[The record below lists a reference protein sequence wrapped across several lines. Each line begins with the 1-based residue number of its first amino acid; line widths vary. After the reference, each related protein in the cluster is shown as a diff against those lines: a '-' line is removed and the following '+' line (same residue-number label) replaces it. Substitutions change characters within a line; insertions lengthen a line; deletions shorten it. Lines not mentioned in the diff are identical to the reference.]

1 MSSYTRHLDEI
12 FKRAGVDK
20 TPENRDALD
29 KIIRLELGM
38 ERNDE
43 DDVWEIVKEK
53 ILLHKD
59 PKLEKRVV
67 RALVRHALMS

>member
-12 FKRAGVDK
+12 FKRAGVEK

-29 KIIRLELGM
+29 RIIREELDM
-38 ERNDE
+38 PRNNE
-43 DDVWEIVKEK
+43 DDVWEIVREK

-59 PKLEKRVV
+59 PKLEERVV
-67 RALVRHALMS
+67 KALVRHALMS

>member
-1 MSSYTRHLDEI
+1 MSFYTKHLDEI
-12 FKRAGVDK
+12 FKRAGVEK

-29 KIIRLELGM
+29 RIIREELGM

-59 PKLEKRVV
+59 PKLEGRVV
-67 RALVRHALMS
+67 KALVKHALLS

>member
-12 FKRAGVDK
+12 FKRAGVEK

-29 KIIRLELGM
+29 RIIREELEM
-38 ERNDE
+38 ERNNE
-43 DDVWEIVKEK
+43 RDVWEIVREK

-59 PKLEKRVV
+59 PKLEERVV
-67 RALVRHALMS
+67 KALVKHALLS

>member
-1 MSSYTRHLDEI
+1 MSYTRHLDEI
-12 FKRAGVDK
+12 FRRAGVEK

-29 KIIRLELGM
+29 RIIREELGM

-43 DDVWEIVKEK
+43 DDVWKIAREK

-59 PKLEKRVV
+59 PKLEERVV
-67 RALVRHALMS
+67 KALVRHVLMS

>member
-12 FKRAGVDK
+12 FRRAGVEK

-29 KIIRLELGM
+29 RIIREELGM

-43 DDVWEIVKEK
+43 DDVWEIAREK

-59 PKLEKRVV
+59 PRLEERVV
-67 RALVRHALMS
+67 KALVRHALMS

>member
-12 FKRAGVDK
+12 FRRAGVDK

-29 KIIRLELGM
+29 RIIREELGM
-38 ERNDE
+38 PRNRE
-43 DDVWEIVKEK
+43 EEVWGVVREK

-59 PKLEKRVV
+59 PKLEERVV
-67 RALVRHALMS
+67 KALVRHALMS